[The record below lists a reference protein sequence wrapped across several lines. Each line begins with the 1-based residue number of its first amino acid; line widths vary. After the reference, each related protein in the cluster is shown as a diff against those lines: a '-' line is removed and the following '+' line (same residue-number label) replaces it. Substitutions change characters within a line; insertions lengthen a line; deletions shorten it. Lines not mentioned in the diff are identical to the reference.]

1 MTDLTPLDPSTLSAA
16 AQRALGP
23 GPGRMMASK
32 GMLPL
37 PPADQVAV
45 LYQLALDADVSIAGA
60 ARATAMGLPEKLLS
74 GTLADPALDPRILH
88 YFGQQVGNKPA
99 VFDAIALNPS
109 VADSTLAMLAARG
122 GAREVDQIAQ
132 NEQRLLRHPE
142 IIAAMYMNR
151 NARMSTI
158 DRVVELAVRNNVRVP
173 GLACWDEVARALS
186 GAPAQYE
193 QDIDGDVVFA
203 HAADSLS
210 GDDRELTMGDAEQ
223 AEEGEDAENKHV
235 ARSEQVAKEKN
246 VPINELSVPAK
257 IRLATVGNAY
267 ARSLLVRDPIKIVAM
282 AAIKSP
288 GVTDIEA
295 ARYAA
300 NQSLGEDVIRY
311 ISMKREWTRLYG
323 IKVSLCRNPKTPI
336 SETAKL
342 LPFLR
347 EKDLVNLMK
356 SKGVPSAL
364 VAQARKLQMQRKGG
378 PAK

>member
-1 MTDLTPLDPSTLSAA
+1 MIDQRPLDVTTLSAA

-37 PPADQVAV
+37 PPADQAAV

-60 ARATAMGLPEKLLS
+60 ARATAAGLPDKLL
-74 GTLADPALDPRILH
+74 GGMLADAALDPRVLH
-88 YFGQQVGNKPA
+88 FFGQQCSTKA
-99 VFDAIALNPS
+99 AAFDAIALNPS
-109 VADSTLAMLAARG
+109 VADETLAMLAARG
-122 GAREVDQIAQ
+122 GAREVDQLAQ

-173 GLACWDEVARALS
+173 GLACWEEVARALA
-186 GAPAQYE
+186 GAPPAAPE
-193 QDIDGDVVFA
+193 ADVLFA

-210 GDDRELTMGDAEQ
+210 GDDRELTAGDAEHADDGDE
-223 AEEGEDAENKHV
+223 AEAKRA
-235 ARSEQVAKEKN
+235 ARSEAVASERD
-246 VPINELSVPAK
+246 VPINQLSVPAK
-257 IRLATVGNAY
+257 IRLANLGNAY
-267 ARSLLVRDPIKIVAM
+267 ARSLLVRDPIKMVAL

-300 NQSLGEDVIRY
+300 NQSLADDVIRY
-311 ISMKREWTRLYG
+311 ISTKREWTRLYG

-336 SETAKL
+336 AEATKL

-347 EKDLVNLMK
+347 EKDLVNIMK

-378 PAK
+378 SGK

>member
-1 MTDLTPLDPSTLSAA
+1 MIDQRPLDVTTLSAA

-37 PPADQVAV
+37 PPADQAAV

-60 ARATAMGLPEKLLS
+60 ARATAAGLPDKLL
-74 GTLADPALDPRILH
+74 GGMLADAALDPRVLH
-88 YFGQQVGNKPA
+88 FFGQQCSTKA
-99 VFDAIALNPS
+99 AAFDAIALNPS
-109 VADSTLAMLAARG
+109 VADETLAMLAARG
-122 GAREVDQIAQ
+122 GAREVDQLAQ

-142 IIAAMYMNR
+142 IIAAMYLNKH
-151 NARMSTI
+151 ARMSTV
-158 DRVVELAVRNNVRVP
+158 DRAVELAVRNNVRVP
-173 GLACWDEVARALS
+173 GLACWEEVARALA
-186 GAPAQYE
+186 GAPPAAPE
-193 QDIDGDVVFA
+193 ADVLFA

-210 GDDRELTMGDAEQ
+210 GDDRELTAGDAEHADDGDE
-223 AEEGEDAENKHV
+223 AEAKRA
-235 ARSEQVAKEKN
+235 ARSEAVASERD
-246 VPINELSVPAK
+246 VPINQLSVPAK
-257 IRLATVGNAY
+257 IRLANLGNAY
-267 ARSLLVRDPIKIVAM
+267 ARSLLVRDPIKMVAL

-300 NQSLGEDVIRY
+300 NQSLADDVIRY
-311 ISMKREWTRLYG
+311 ISTKREWTRLYG

-336 SETAKL
+336 AEATKL

-347 EKDLVNLMK
+347 EKDLVNIMK

-378 PAK
+378 SGK

>member
-1 MTDLTPLDPSTLSAA
+1 MIDQTPLDVSTLSAA

-37 PPADQVAV
+37 PPADQAAV
-45 LYQLALDADVSIAGA
+45 LYQLSLDADVSIAGA
-60 ARATAMGLPEKLLS
+60 ARATAAGLPDKLL
-74 GTLADPALDPRILH
+74 GGMLADPALDPRVLH
-88 YFGQQVGNKPA
+88 FFGQQCATKA
-99 VFDAIALNPS
+99 TAFDAIALNPG
-109 VADSTLAMLAARG
+109 VADETLAMLAARG
-122 GAREVDQIAQ
+122 GAREVDQLAQ
-132 NEQRLLRHPE
+132 NEQRLLRHPA

-186 GAPAQYE
+186 GAPPTTA
-193 QDIDGDVVFA
+193 DTDGMFA
-203 HAADSLS
+203 HAASSLS
-210 GDDRELTMGDAEQ
+210 GDDGELTAGDAEHADDGEE
-223 AEEGEDAENKHV
+223 AEARRV
-235 ARSEQVAKEKN
+235 ARSEALANERE
-246 VPINELSVPAK
+246 VPINLLPVPAK
-257 IRLATVGNAY
+257 IRLATLGNAY
-267 ARSLLVRDPIKIVAM
+267 ARSLLVRDPIRMVAM

-300 NQSLGEDVIRY
+300 NQSLADDVIRY
-311 ISMKREWTRLYG
+311 ISTKREWTRLYG

-336 SETAKL
+336 AEATKL

-347 EKDLVNLMK
+347 EKDLLNIMK

-378 PAK
+378 NAK